1 MCCLPNNTK
10 ILKVVSLLE
19 NNEELLVERQVTM
32 DMVYWDMVSTFS
44 WLLSLIFLSFF
55 ARRAGCCHSP
65 FLLGLSCS
73 FFGL

>member
-19 NNEELLVERQVTM
+19 NNEELLVERRVTT

-44 WLLSLIFLSFF
+44 
-55 ARRAGCCHSP
+55 
-65 FLLGLSCS
+65 
-73 FFGL
+73 

>member
-19 NNEELLVERQVTM
+19 NDDELLVERRVTT

-44 WLLSLIFLSFF
+44 
-55 ARRAGCCHSP
+55 
-65 FLLGLSCS
+65 
-73 FFGL
+73 

>member
-10 ILKVVSLLE
+10 VLKVVSLLE
-19 NNEELLVERQVTM
+19 NNEELLVERQVTT

-44 WLLSLIFLSFF
+44 WLLSLILSFS
-55 ARRAGCCHSP
+55 ARRAGCCHSS
-65 FLLGLSCS
+65 FLLGFSCS